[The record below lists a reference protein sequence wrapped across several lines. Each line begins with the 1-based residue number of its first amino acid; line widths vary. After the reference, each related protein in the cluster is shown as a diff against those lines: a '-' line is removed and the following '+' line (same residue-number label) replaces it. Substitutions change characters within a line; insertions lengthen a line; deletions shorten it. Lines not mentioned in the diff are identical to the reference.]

1 MKYTE
6 HYQLNQWDAAD
17 RVLREDF
24 NRDNAKVDAALAKCA
39 SDHVCS
45 RLLHTVVPSDTPR
58 FDLDVSTLDLT
69 AFQELILY
77 SEAFVY
83 KRYDYTY
90 LRCNGQSNGYFNG
103 DTEYTRLADI
113 SCSYTG
119 GAYSRTSLILTQ
131 NAIYAAGNGGNWENQ
146 KYLSR
151 QSGESIACQLSP
163 EALTTLNIVVFNG
176 NDPAQL
182 KAGSSFTLY
191 GLRR

>member
-1 MKYTE
+1 MNYTKN
-6 HYQLNQWDAAD
+6 YQLSQWEPAD
-17 RVLREDF
+17 RVLRTDF
-24 NRDNAKVDAALAKCA
+24 NEDNRKIDAALTKCA

-45 RLLHTVVPSDTPR
+45 RLLHAVVPSDTPR

-77 SEAFVY
+77 GEAFVY
-83 KRYDYTY
+83 KQYDYTC
-90 LRCNGQSNGYFNG
+90 LRCNGESHGYFNS

-113 SCSYTG
+113 PCSYTG
-119 GAYSRTSLILTQ
+119 GAYSRTNLILTQ
-131 NAIYAAGNGGNWENQ
+131 DTIYATGSGGNWENQ
-146 KYLSR
+146 KYISR
-151 QSGESIACQLSP
+151 QSDLSIACQLSP
-163 EALTTLNIVVFNG
+163 EALTTLNIMVFNG

>member
-90 LRCNGQSNGYFNG
+90 LRCNGQSNGY
-103 DTEYTRLADI
+103 
-113 SCSYTG
+113 
-119 GAYSRTSLILTQ
+119 SRTSLILTQ
-131 NAIYAAGNGGNWENQ
+131 NAIYAAENGGNWENQ

-163 EALTTLNIVVFNG
+163 EALTTLNIMVFNG

>member
-77 SEAFVY
+77 GEAFV
-83 KRYDYTY
+83 YDYTY

-163 EALTTLNIVVFNG
+163 EALTTLNIMVFNG

>member
-83 KRYDYTY
+83 KRYD
-90 LRCNGQSNGYFNG
+90 
-103 DTEYTRLADI
+103 
-113 SCSYTG
+113 
-119 GAYSRTSLILTQ
+119 
-131 NAIYAAGNGGNWENQ
+131 
-146 KYLSR
+146 
-151 QSGESIACQLSP
+151 
-163 EALTTLNIVVFNG
+163 
-176 NDPAQL
+176 
-182 KAGSSFTLY
+182 
-191 GLRR
+191 